1 MKKGRVRQGLLKD
14 LHGLVFLPIE
24 LCYIVN
30 KLNIL
35 QKTND
40 YAKSRNVQGT
50 RLI

>member
-14 LHGLVFLPIE
+14 LHGLVFLPLD

-30 KLNIL
+30 QLNIL

-40 YAKSRNVQGT
+40 HAKSRNVQRT
-50 RLI
+50 RPI